1 MSGLNW
7 EKDRARRQARDFC
20 PDEVPL
26 TGSYADQARYGVFNR
41 YSPNPTRRVLQQP
54 TAWSSAPR
62 MDDLCQLEAYVRHA
76 THPDFKRKTS
86 VQRAEIVG
94 ILKRLISRVLANGH
108 KDSGKARDLIRTA
121 QNVVSLSTH

>member
-1 MSGLNW
+1 
-7 EKDRARRQARDFC
+7 
-20 PDEVPL
+20 
-26 TGSYADQARYGVFNR
+26 
-41 YSPNPTRRVLQQP
+41 
-54 TAWSSAPR
+54 

-94 ILKRLISRVLANGH
+94 ILKKLVSRLLANSH
-108 KDSGKARDLIRTA
+108 QYSGKARDLIRTA

>member
-20 PDEVPL
+20 PDDLPL

-41 YSPNPTRRVLQQP
+41 YSTNPTRRVLQQP
-54 TAWSSAPR
+54 TSWSSAPR

-94 ILKRLISRVLANGH
+94 ILKKLVSRVLANGH
-108 KDSGKARDLIRTA
+108 KDSGKVRDLIRTA
-121 QNVVSLSTH
+121 QNVISLSTH

>member
-7 EKDRARRQARDFC
+7 EKDRAKRQARDFC
-20 PDEVPL
+20 PDDLPL

-41 YSPNPTRRVLQQP
+41 PNRNPIRRVLQQP
-54 TAWSSAPR
+54 TAWSSAAR

-86 VQRAEIVG
+86 VQRAEIIG
-94 ILKRLISRVLANGH
+94 ILKKLVSRVLANGH
-108 KDSGKARDLIRTA
+108 KESVQARDLIRTA
-121 QNVVSLSTH
+121 QSVVSLSTH

>member
-20 PDEVPL
+20 PDDLPL

-41 YSPNPTRRVLQQP
+41 CSPNPTRRALQQA
-54 TAWSSAPR
+54 TAWSSTPR
-62 MDDLCQLEAYVRHA
+62 MDDLRQLQAYVSHA
-76 THPDFKRKTS
+76 MHPDFKRKTS

-94 ILKRLISRVLANGH
+94 ILKKLVSRILANGH
-108 KDSGKARDLIRTA
+108 KDNGKTRDLIRTA